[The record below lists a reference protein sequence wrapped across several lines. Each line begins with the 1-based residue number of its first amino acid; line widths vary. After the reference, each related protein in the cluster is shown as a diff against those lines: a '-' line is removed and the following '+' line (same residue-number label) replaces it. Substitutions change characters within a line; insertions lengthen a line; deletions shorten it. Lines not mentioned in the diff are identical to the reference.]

1 MVWSKP
7 LVAVALAASLLVA
20 ACGGAADAPVDGGSA
35 QPELPEPATG
45 PVPDLRVAPGS
56 IASPLPDIA
65 VRRLNGDGGWVQ
77 FRNELPAEQPV
88 LIWFWAPF

>member
-7 LVAVALAASLLVA
+7 LVAVALAGSLLVA
-20 ACGGAADAPVDGGSA
+20 ACGGATDAPVDGSGGESG
-35 QPELPEPATG
+35 LPAPAAG
-45 PVPDLRVAPGS
+45 PVPDLPVSAAS

-65 VRRLNGDGGWVQ
+65 VRQLNGDGGWVQ

-88 LIWFWAPF
+88 LIWFWTPF